1 MPRNAE
7 QRKHVF
13 SLKSLSRLRQQL
25 QSSNDSVIVK
35 KENSQIPFHIQYQ
48 LQQELRNQTQGHDSV
63 TIGNQKRKQRLQTIR

>member
-13 SLKSLSRLRQQL
+13 SLKSLSRLRQ

-48 LQQELRNQTQGHDSV
+48 LRQELRNQTEGHDSV